1 MRLNFKTLK
10 RAPAQLRQLFRRQSH
25 VRRRGEADATDWF
38 HLLNPSAQRI
48 DTEYFKI
55 HLSSSILQFI
65 HIYIYISGQIWPMYI
80 HTIYIY
86 IYTSGS
92 LGIYTLSR
100 RRPVRSLFRGFPSS
114 WAANFWT
121 SKHKKK
127 AQSGTKKRAWYSST
141 HRIHGAGILMLT

>member
-65 HIYIYISGQIWPMYI
+65 HIYIYIWPNLAYVYSYYL
-80 HTIYIY
+80 YIY

-127 AQSGTKKRAWYSST
+127 HSLAQRREPDIAVPIGSMVLVY
-141 HRIHGAGILMLT
+141 

>member
-10 RAPAQLRQLFRRQSH
+10 RAPAQLWQLFRRQSH

-65 HIYIYISGQIWPMYI
+65 HIYIYGQIWPMYI
-80 HTIYIY
+80 HTIY

-100 RRPVRSLFRGFPSS
+100 RRPVRSPDLFFVVSR
-114 WAANFWT
+114 AAGLLILGHQN
-121 SKHKKK
+121 
-127 AQSGTKKRAWYSST
+127 TKKQHSLAQRREPDIAVPIGSMVLVY
-141 HRIHGAGILMLT
+141 MLT